1 MFQRT
6 VIALAVLASTTTF
19 GAAAESPEARQACTN
34 DANVHCA
41 DEIPDRE
48 RVYACLVRHVN
59 ELSPPCKK
67 IISESIAPPQ
77 RRR

>member
-6 VIALAVLASTTTF
+6 VLALAILSSTTTL
-19 GAAAESPEARQACTN
+19 GAALETPEARQVCTN
-34 DANVHCA
+34 DANAYCA

-48 RVYACLVRHVN
+48 RVYACLVRNVN
-59 ELSPPCKK
+59 QLSLPCKK
-67 IISESIAPPQ
+67 IISESISPPQ

>member
-6 VIALAVLASTTTF
+6 VLAFAIVAATATF
-19 GAAAESPEARQACTN
+19 GAAVEAPDAKQACTN
-34 DANVHCA
+34 DANTHCP
-41 DEIPDRE
+41 DDIPDRE
-48 RVYACLVRHVN
+48 KVYACLLKHVN

-67 IISESIAPPQ
+67 IINDSIAPPQ